1 MALYFNLPVYKDS
14 YDMLLMVFKY
24 CSKLPKEYKYTL
36 GERLKN
42 DCTDVLVSIFEA
54 TKNKELQKLKHI
66 ENALNHLERCRLYIR
81 LFKDLNVWGV
91 TIQAALNQKIETI
104 SKQLTQWNL
113 HTARV
118 QP

>member
-14 YDMLLMVFKY
+14 YDLLLMVFQC

-42 DCTDVLVSIFEA
+42 DCTDILVSIFEA
-54 TKNKELQKLKHI
+54 TKNKEQQKLTHI
-66 ENALNHLERCRLYIR
+66 ENALQHLEKCRLYIR
-81 LFKDLNVWGV
+81 LLKDLNVWGV
-91 TIQAALNQKIETI
+91 TTQVALNQKIEPI

-118 QP
+118 QQ